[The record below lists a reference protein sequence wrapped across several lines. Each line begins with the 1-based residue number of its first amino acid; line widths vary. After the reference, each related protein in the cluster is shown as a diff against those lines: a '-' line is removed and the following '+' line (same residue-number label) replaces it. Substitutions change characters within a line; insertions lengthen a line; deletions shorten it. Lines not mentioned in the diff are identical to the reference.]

1 MFFYP
6 HNSLTRGCR
15 SSASSS
21 VTLPG
26 TGAHLK
32 TSTVLPG
39 GEGRGRWSGGREGV
53 IKPIQTFAFAWF
65 RESGVKTKQ
74 HACITHRIHGG
85 ASRAAV
91 KQLG

>member
-15 SSASSS
+15 SSTSSS
-21 VTLPG
+21 VSLPK

-32 TSTVLPG
+32 TSTVLVG
-39 GEGRGRWSGGREGV
+39 DGEGV
-53 IKPIQTFAFAWF
+53 LIKPIQTFAFAWF
-65 RESGVKTKQ
+65 RESGVKNEQ
-74 HACITHRIHGG
+74 HASITHRIHGG

-91 KQLG
+91 RQLG